1 MTQAL
6 KQQDIKDLLRGI
18 TIPSPPQ
25 VIADLQMEMAMPDP
39 DINEIAKFISND
51 AGLSGS
57 VLKLVNSPFYGD
69 REKVTSISK
78 AVLMLGMDTI
88 VDIVN
93 TICLKKSFMDS
104 DSVSDNL
111 YATMIRFWDSA
122 TDIARVCS
130 MVGTRLHLSPLDNVY
145 TLGLFHNVGI
155 SLMVSTHENYLDVMR
170 KSYHEDNDRIIDI
183 ENEEYGTN
191 HAVLSYFTARTWK
204 LNQNLCDLIAQHH
217 NPNMFLDKDFM
228 EKNDIKI
235 LSVLK
240 IAEHIVGLYRILGNE
255 SQDKEWN
262 MISEN
267 VLLAAGLSEYELED
281 LSYQA
286 KDFGYGQQQY
296 FN

>member
-1 MTQAL
+1 MTQTL
-6 KQQDIKDLLRGI
+6 SQQEIKDLLRGI

-51 AGLSGS
+51 AGLAGS
-57 VLKLVNSPFYGD
+57 VLKLVNSSFYGD

-78 AVLMLGMDTI
+78 AVLLLGLDTI
-88 VDIVN
+88 VDTVN

-104 DSVSDNL
+104 DTVSDNL

-145 TLGLFHNVGI
+145 SLGLFHNVGI
-155 SLMVSTHENYLDVMR
+155 SLMVSKHDNYLDTMR
-170 KSYHEDNDRIIDI
+170 RSYGQDKDRIIDI

-191 HAVLSYFTARTWK
+191 HAVLSYYAARTWK

-217 NPNMFLDKDFM
+217 NPNMFLDKDFL
-228 EKNDIKI
+228 ENNDIKI

-240 IAEHIVGLYRILGNE
+240 ISEHIVGLYRILGNE
-255 SQDKEWN
+255 TQDKEWDL
-262 MISEN
+262 ISQN
-267 VLLAAGLSEYELED
+267 VLLAAGLSEYELDD
-281 LSYQA
+281 LIYQA
-286 KDFGYGQQQY
+286 KDSGYGQQQY